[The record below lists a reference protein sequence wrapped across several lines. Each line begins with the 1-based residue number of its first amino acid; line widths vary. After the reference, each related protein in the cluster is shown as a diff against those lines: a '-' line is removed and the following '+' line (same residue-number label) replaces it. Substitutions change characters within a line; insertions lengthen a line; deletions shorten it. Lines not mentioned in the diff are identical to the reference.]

1 LHLERQGH
9 PRSVQQAAARR
20 DGPAV
25 WLSERPHSEALPV
38 HRAAAVAPSCFR
50 QAEERR
56 SAAQSEPAWW
66 QAPAAAWRQTAV
78 AAEAE

>member
-1 LHLERQGH
+1 
-9 PRSVQQAAARR
+9 VQQAAARR

-25 WLSERPHSEALPV
+25 WLSERLRSAALPV
-38 HRAAAVAPSCFR
+38 VRRDAAARPCFR

-56 SAAQSEPAWW
+56 SAAQSAPAWW
-66 QAPAAAWRQTAV
+66 QAPAAAWRQTVV